1 MNRFPSVIRILLTPL
16 LGLIV
21 LTLSGCISNA
31 LPPQMRHQNAITQT
45 GAAMAYKL
53 AAAAHWGKDA
63 SNQLIMVSPP
73 LIYGPDAEAKHAPVH
88 SGQLRNA
95 LVYGLLHLEHAPH
108 VVAWAPQSSD
118 GLESNQ
124 WLLQARMFNR
134 MPIRLA
140 HKTLYP
146 YRLEMRFYHP
156 GQRPLSLETHGTF
169 DSDELKVDNTNQ
181 D

>member
-1 MNRFPSVIRILLTPL
+1 MNRFHKVIRPLLPTL

-45 GAAMAYKL
+45 GAEMALKL

-73 LIYGPDAEAKHAPVH
+73 LIYGPDAEAKHAPIR
-88 SGQLRNA
+88 SEQLRNA
-95 LVYGLLHLEHAPH
+95 LVYGLLHLDHAPH
-108 VVAWAPQSSD
+108 VVAWAPKD
-118 GLESNQ
+118 NEGLESNQ

-134 MPIRLA
+134 MPIRLP

-169 DSDELKVDNTNQ
+169 DSDELRVDNANQ